1 MRTTTPSVKASG
13 RDLRTRR
20 ADGSPSKSIVNSS
33 IGLSCPVTTCLRSAR
48 RPGRFTFE
56 LARLGATVE
65 VTDFSPVQ
73 LELNRQHL
81 EGTAADKSVASRS
94 LLDICD
100 TSHYADATFDVV
112 LAYGGPLSY
121 AFENGEEA
129 LTGMLRI
136 TKPGGFVVGSVMS
149 WLGAWRHFLPAAL
162 VDAQVVGEEA
172 FDLMLTTGDLR
183 HSQTSHV
190 CQMFRARDITDLVV
204 KCGGEVAAMS
214 ASNWASLNDPS
225 VLAEIEAEPDRWS
238 RFLTHEIAAC
248 AEPGA
253 LDGGT
258 HILFAASVFKAGDL
272 RRLGAGLGYCSIR
285 LIRRRLLRAT
295 PIRERRP
302 RCVSSRGSRSWS
314 RSCHRVLRRTAV
326 CEPDRH
332 LRASP

>member
-1 MRTTTPSVKASG
+1 MALDDRERMRAYYDALGEGEWSRLEDSPRG
-13 RDLRTRR
+13 RVAFEVHRQFLDRFVVPGDHVLE
-20 ADGSPSKSIVNSS
+20 
-33 IGLSCPVTTCLRSAR
+33 IGAG
-48 RPGRFTFE
+48 PGRFTFE

-225 VLAEIEAEPDRWS
+225 VLAEIEADPDRWS

-248 AEPGA
+248 AERGA

-272 RRLGAGLGYCSIR
+272 RRLGAGAGPR
-285 LIRRRLLRAT
+285 LDPAD
-295 PIRERRP
+295 P
-302 RCVSSRGSRSWS
+302 S
-314 RSCHRVLRRTAV
+314 TAV
-326 CEPDRH
+326 ESDAH
-332 LRASP
+332 